1 MHVLLISLFLACFPE
16 IKSSEEQRFQKNPNE
31 DFDGDGFTEN
41 EGDCDDQNTSVKPNE
56 EEVCD
61 GFDNDCN
68 GVVDDNPIDIEIY
81 YKDEDGDGFGIEG
94 DSILSCP
101 ADKPIFNISGDTPL
115 KLKNS
120 AVEFSSLFPL
130 LLFTL

>member
-94 DSILSCP
+94 DWR
-101 ADKPIFNISGDTPL
+101 TR
-115 KLKNS
+115 
-120 AVEFSSLFPL
+120 
-130 LLFTL
+130 